1 MVSTRLERLDAAPLP
16 PSRAGVGGRWTSWL
30 RLARALFSARL
41 AWLGVLIVVV
51 VVLMAAS
58 ADYITPYDPIDQDYN
73 AILQSPDADHWLG
86 TDDVGRD
93 IYSRIVYGTRV
104 SLLVGL
110 ASVLF
115 AVACGV
121 PMGLAAGFWGGWIDS
136 VLMRITDALW
146 SFPGLILALAV
157 AAALGPG
164 LNNVVFAVGIVSVP
178 IFSRLVR
185 GEALAV
191 RERDFFL
198 AAHALGAGPVRMMV
212 RHLLPNVIAP
222 VIVQASLNVSLAIIT
237 EASLSFLGLGVAPP
251 TPSWGSMLRTG
262 YGYIDRAWWISV
274 FPGLAMFLTVVG
286 LNVLGDALRLVLDPR
301 LRSRGTS

>member
-1 MVSTRLERLDAAPLP
+1 MVGNELVRPDAPVLAARADAA
-16 PSRAGVGGRWTSWL
+16 AGATRQWL
-30 RLARALFSARL
+30 RMFRRLLGARL
-41 AWLGVLIVVV
+41 AGAGVVV
-51 VVLMAAS
+51 TGLVIVMALA
-58 ADYITPYDPIDQDYN
+58 ADYITPYDPGYQNYN
-73 AILQSPDADHWLG
+73 AVLQPPSADHWLG

-93 IYSRIVYGTRV
+93 VYSRIVYGAQV
-104 SLLVGL
+104 SLQVGI

-115 AVACGV
+115 AVVWGV
-121 PMGLAAGFWGGWIDS
+121 PMGLAAGFWGGWVDS

-164 LNNVVFAVGIVSVP
+164 LNNVIFAVGVVSIP

-185 GEALAV
+185 GEALSV

-198 AAHALGAGPVRMMV
+198 AARTLGAGPVRMMLW
-212 RHLLPNVIAP
+212 HLLPNVAAP
-222 VIVQASLNVSLAIIT
+222 IIVQASLNVSLAIIT

-274 FPGLAMFLTVVG
+274 FPGLAIFVTVVA
-286 LNVLGDALRLVLDPR
+286 LNVLGDALRQVLDPR
-301 LRSRGTS
+301 LRERGVS

>member
-1 MVSTRLERLDAAPLP
+1 VLGNQLSHSEAPLLASRGVHGLGRLHGW
-16 PSRAGVGGRWTSWL
+16 SRATL
-30 RLARALFSARL
+30 RLLSARL
-41 AWLGVLIVVV
+41 AWLGVLVVGL
-51 VVLMAAS
+51 VLTMALA
-58 ADYITPYDPIDQDYN
+58 ADLITPYDPLYQDYN
-73 AILQSPDADHWLG
+73 AVLQPPDGYHWLG

-93 IYSRIVYGTRV
+93 VYSRIVYGAQV
-104 SLLVGL
+104 SLQVGL

-115 AVACGV
+115 AVVCGV
-121 PMGLAAGFWGGWIDS
+121 PMGLAAGFWGGWVDS

-185 GEALAV
+185 GDALSV

-198 AAHALGAGPVRMMV
+198 AARTLGAGPLRMMV
-212 RHLLPNVIAP
+212 HHLLPNVAAP
-222 VIVQASLNVSLAIIT
+222 IIVQASLNVSLAIIT

-274 FPGLAMFLTVVG
+274 FPGVAIFITVVG
-286 LNVLGDALRLVLDPR
+286 LNVLGDALRQILDPR
-301 LRSRGTS
+301 LRERGTS

>member
-1 MVSTRLERLDAAPLP
+1 L
-16 PSRAGVGGRWTSWL
+16 
-30 RLARALFSARL
+30 SARL
-41 AWLGVLIVVV
+41 AWLGILIVLLVV
-51 VVLMAAS
+51 VMAMA
-58 ADYITPYDPIDQDYN
+58 ADYITPYDPADQDYN
-73 AILQSPDADHWLG
+73 AILQPPDADHWLG

-93 IYSRIVYGTRV
+93 VYGRIVYGARV

-115 AVACGV
+115 AVAWGV
-121 PMGLAAGFWGGWIDS
+121 PMGLAAGFWGGWVDS
-136 VLMRITDALW
+136 ILMRITDALW

-178 IFSRLVR
+178 MFSRLVR

-274 FPGLAMFLTVVG
+274 FPGLAMFLAVVG